1 MQALH
6 IDVVSDVVCPWCY
19 VGKRRL
25 ESALQQWAQ
34 DHPGQPAPVVRWLP
48 FQLNPDLDR
57 GGMSR
62 ADYVAQ
68 KFGSRAA
75 SVYDRVTAVGA
86 SVGIPFNFSGIQR
99 QPNTL
104 KAHALIAL
112 AEAGPDQ
119 DRLVQAL
126 FDAYFIEN
134 LDLTDDAVL
143 ARIAQGAGVD
153 AQQAQQALNDT
164 GLLEQVAKADAQARS
179 LGINGVPFFIF
190 NGQIGVSGAQE
201 PEQLLAAMAQAQA
214 NTQS

>member
-1 MQALH
+1 MQTLH

-25 ESALQQWAQ
+25 EDALTQWAQ
-34 DHPGQPAPVVRWLP
+34 AHPDQAMPSVRWHP
-48 FQLNPDLDR
+48 FQLNPDLDPA
-57 GGMSR
+57 GMAR

-68 KFGSRAA
+68 KFGARAA
-75 SVYDRVTAVGA
+75 SVYDRVSAVGA

-112 AEAGPDQ
+112 AEAGPEQ

-143 ARIAQGAGVD
+143 TDVAIRAHISPD
-153 AQQAQQALNDT
+153 RAQQALNDPD
-164 GLLEQVAKADAQARS
+164 LLAQVTQADAKARS
-179 LGINGVPFFIF
+179 LGIQGVPFFIV
-190 NGQIGVSGAQE
+190 NGQYAVSGAQE
-201 PEQLLAAMAQAQA
+201 PEQLLAAMAQASA
-214 NTQS
+214 SL

>member
-1 MQALH
+1 MKSLH

-25 ESALQQWAQ
+25 EDALAQWARA
-34 DHPGQPAPVVRWLP
+34 HPDQALPSVRWHP
-48 FQLNPDLDR
+48 FQLNPDLDPA
-57 GGMSR
+57 GMAR

-68 KFGSRAA
+68 KFGPRAA
-75 SVYDRVTAVGA
+75 SVYERVSAVGA

-112 AEAGPDQ
+112 TEAGPEQ

-143 ARIAQGAGVD
+143 TDVATRAHISPDRV
-153 AQQAQQALNDT
+153 QQALNDPD
-164 GLLEQVAKADAQARS
+164 LLAQVAQADAKARS
-179 LGINGVPFFIF
+179 LGIQGVPFFVV
-190 NGQIGVSGAQE
+190 NGQYAVSGAQE
-201 PEQLLAAMAQAQA
+201 PEQLLAAMAQASA
-214 NTQS
+214 SS